1 MTRKKNGF
9 LTFVFSLF
17 PGAGEMYM
25 GFFKQGISIMG
36 VFLGMIAI
44 SSYFMMGPL
53 NFLLPVIWF
62 YSFFHV
68 QNLASLSD
76 EEFYAVEDKFL
87 FDFDEDILKKQIG
100 KEKTRKILAVILIV
114 LGCYAIWEMFMRYL
128 YDFVNEYMHRFY
140 WLYSALK
147 DMPRFAFSVAIIL
160 AGVYLIKGKRKELE
174 QLEEAEENVAEKTSA
189 TPSENGEAK

>member
-9 LTFVFSLF
+9 LTFIFSLI
-17 PGAGEMYM
+17 PGAGEMFM
-25 GFFKQGISIMG
+25 GFFRQGISIMC
-36 VFLGMIAI
+36 VFFGIVAI

-53 NFLLPVIWF
+53 NFLLPIIWF

-68 QNLASLSD
+68 HNLASLSD

-87 FDFDEDILKKQIG
+87 FDFDEDIFKKQIG

-114 LGCYAIWEMFMRYL
+114 LGSYAIWEMFMEYM
-128 YDFVNEYMHRFY
+128 YDFVNDYMQRFR
-140 WLYSALK
+140 WLYSTLR

-160 AGVYLIKGKRKELE
+160 AGVYLIKGKKKELD
-174 QLEEAEENVAEKTSA
+174 QLEEVSEDVSENT
-189 TPSENGEAK
+189 SENGEAK

>member
-114 LGCYAIWEMFMRYL
+114 LGCYAIWEMFMSYL

-174 QLEEAEENVAEKTSA
+174 QLEEAEENVAEKISA